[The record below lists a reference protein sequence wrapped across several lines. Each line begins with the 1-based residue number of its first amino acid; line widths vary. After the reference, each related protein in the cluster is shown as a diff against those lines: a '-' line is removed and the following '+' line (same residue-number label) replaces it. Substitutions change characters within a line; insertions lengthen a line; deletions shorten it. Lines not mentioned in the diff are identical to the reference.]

1 MTDSQAALPPPE
13 AHAALPPHESSPP
26 APPRRRRRLWLWLVV
41 ALLVVGLYVVRNRWA
56 AASAATA
63 AASAKQSAARA
74 VPVLS
79 GQVQRKDVK
88 VYLSGL
94 LGTVTP
100 LNTVTVHTRV
110 DGQLISVAYKEGEFV
125 HEGDVLAEIDPR
137 PFQAQLEQAQGQL
150 ARDQA
155 QLQNAKV
162 DLDRYKTLYA
172 QDSVA
177 KQQLDTQQA
186 TVVQDEAVIQSD
198 QATVSTAQ
206 LNLTYCRV
214 TAPLSG
220 RIGLR
225 LVDPGN
231 IVHAADVGGLL
242 VITQVQPIAVMFPI
256 PEQALPQVLPQVR
269 KGTNLVVEAYDRDP
283 AKQKLIATGKVL
295 TLDNQVDVTT
305 DTVKVKAVFANADD
319 ALFPNQFVNPR
330 VLVDTLKNVLVVP
343 SAAVQR
349 GPQATYVFVI
359 KADKTV
365 DMRTVV
371 VQLAQGDDTVVKSGV
386 AAGDTVV
393 TDGLDKLQAGTLVQ
407 TRPAGATPSNS
418 PSTARG
424 SGAASSGGQ

>member
-1 MTDSQAALPPPE
+1 MTDSQAALPPPD
-13 AHAALPPHESSPP
+13 AHAALPPHDSSPP

-41 ALLVVGLYVVRNRWA
+41 ALLVGGLYVIRTRWA

-63 AASAKQSAARA
+63 AAAAKQNATRA

-125 HEGDVLAEIDPR
+125 HAGDVLAEIDPR

-162 DLDRYKTLYA
+162 DLERYKTLYA

-256 PEQALPQVLPQVR
+256 PEQALSQVLPQVR
-269 KGTNLVVEAYDRDP
+269 RGTNLVVEAYDRYQ
-283 AKQKLIATGKVL
+283 KKLIATGKVL

-305 DTVKVKAVFANADD
+305 DTVKVKALFANGDD

-365 DMRTVV
+365 DMRTVE

-386 AAGDTVV
+386 AAGETVV

-407 TRPAGATPSNS
+407 TRPAGATPTNN